1 MKQKIYAVKDIVA
14 EEFQPPFFLK
24 NDALAIK
31 EFGKACENKETQ
43 WYQHPSDYSM
53 YYLGEFDTE
62 TGTLT
67 ESELKQLAN
76 ATQFV
81 TKESNNEQNPKTHS

>member
-1 MKQKIYAVKDIVA
+1 MKQNIYAVKDIVA

-24 NDALAIK
+24 NDAVAIK

-43 WYQHPSDYSM
+43 WNQFPQDYSL
-53 YYLGEFDTE
+53 YYLGNFDTE
-62 TGTLT
+62 TGKIDSK
-67 ESELKQLAN
+67 ESKQLAN

-81 TKESNNEQNPKTHS
+81 TSVKED